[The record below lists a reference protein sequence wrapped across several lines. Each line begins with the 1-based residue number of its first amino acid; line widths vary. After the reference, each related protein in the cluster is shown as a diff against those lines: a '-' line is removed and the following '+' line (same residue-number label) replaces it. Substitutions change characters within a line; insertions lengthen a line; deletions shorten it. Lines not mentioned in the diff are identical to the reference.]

1 LNAEAAARPL
11 RRRVL
16 VNAGPA
22 PVGGGREPCAW
33 IGYDLLMK
41 ILHWIRHAAAPLL
54 VGALSLAAGCRS
66 VPGPSRVEDSALLAS
81 ASSGAAVPTPSP
93 AAPAVDRTYRM
104 NPGDSI
110 RLEVFREPDISGVF
124 PLSESGTIQHP
135 LLGKVTLA
143 GLNVEQAQTTILD
156 LLAARY
162 LVDPK
167 VVVTLERWA
176 QRPVIVFGEV
186 SSPGSYD
193 IPPGERIHLL
203 QLVARAGGFT
213 DIASVD
219 RVRVVR
225 ARDGAEETLRVRVSK
240 LLKGGGEGDF
250 ELMPGDVVIVPRTI
264 F

>member
-1 LNAEAAARPL
+1 MNITQWIAR
-11 RRRVL
+11 
-16 VNAGPA
+16 
-22 PVGGGREPCAW
+22 
-33 IGYDLLMK
+33 
-41 ILHWIRHAAAPLL
+41 AAAPLMA
-54 VGALSLAAGCRS
+54 GALLLAAGCRS
-66 VPGPSRVEDSALLAS
+66 TPGRAFVEAPALAVEPH
-81 ASSGAAVPTPSP
+81 AAIAGDEPAQPAPAPAAPALPEPEPEPEPVTPP
-93 AAPAVDRTYRM
+93 APPPEPAPAPAVDRTYRM
-104 NPGDSI
+104 HPGDSI

-135 LLGKVTLA
+135 LLGKVSLE
-143 GLNVEQAQTTILD
+143 GLNVEQAQATILD

-186 SSPGSYD
+186 RSPGSYD

-240 LLKGGGEGDF
+240 LLKGGGAGDF
-250 ELMPGDVVIVPRTI
+250 ELQPGDVVIVPRTI